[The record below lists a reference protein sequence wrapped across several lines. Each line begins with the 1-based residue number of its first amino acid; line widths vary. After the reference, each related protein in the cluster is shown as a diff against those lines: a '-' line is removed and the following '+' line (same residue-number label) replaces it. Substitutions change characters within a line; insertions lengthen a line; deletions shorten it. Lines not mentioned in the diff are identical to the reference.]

1 MKKILF
7 LLLACTLTMLSSCKK
22 DKDEEPQQQEEVVI
36 NEGPLVDVCQLWGA
50 DSTILYKTVG
60 YEPLMRRGAL
70 RLYLYY
76 HTDGDK
82 KGSLK
87 QVTAYSLTD
96 DGKLQYALVLAP
108 TDTEGI
114 EAYMAEKFVKAM
126 DYPIVPEVLSVPV
139 YANDADP
146 QKATTMCTYML
157 VPVPETMTEYYVL
170 VNTLFGTNTCYIFV
184 YTASQAFMS
193 LMQQLLASFLQTG
206 M

>member
-1 MKKILF
+1 MKKFFIVVSILG
-7 LLLACTLTMLSSCKK
+7 LVVVSGCKK

-36 NEGPLVDVCQLWGA
+36 NDGPLVDVCQLWGT
-50 DSTILYKTVG
+50 DSTTLYKAVG
-60 YEPLMRRGAL
+60 YEPLMKRNNL

-87 QVTAYSLTD
+87 QVTAYALSE

-108 TDTEGI
+108 QDTEGI
-114 EAYMAEKFVKAM
+114 EEYMAERFVKTM
-126 DYPIVPEVLSVPV
+126 DYPVIPNVLSVPI
-139 YANDADP
+139 YANNADP
-146 QKATTMCTYML
+146 EKITTMGTYML
-157 VPVPETMTEYYVL
+157 VPVPETMAEYYAL

-184 YTASQAFMS
+184 YTASQAFMP
-193 LMQQLLASFLQTG
+193 LMQQLLAGFLTAG